1 VSDAPAPA
9 TGGSG
14 LVAGPGSQ
22 RAAAVLLGL
31 GPEVSAQIFKA
42 LDETT
47 VRMIALGARS
57 LRTVPTAI
65 PTALSRFVKVMTGL
79 DAEAIVADSLL
90 REAAGKALGTD
101 VARRVFDDL
110 PPPSV
115 AAEEGFTVIS
125 NADPEALAILLSREE
140 PQTAAVVLGTIDHA
154 HALAV
159 LKHIPQSQ
167 HPQILR
173 RLAALDTVAPEV
185 LQEVGQ
191 AISQE
196 LSSAVPANTRK
207 LDGRNTAVNL
217 LRSVPATEQ
226 SEVVGEIE
234 KDDPEL
240 GAALRSR
247 LFTFDDLV
255 HLTDRDLQT
264 LIREIDM
271 SQLTVALKGASPQ
284 VKERFMKNMSSR
296 AGQMLEDE
304 IGAMGPVKLAA
315 VEAAQAELVKVAFG
329 LAEQG
334 RISIVNPT
342 ERMV

>member
-1 VSDAPAPA
+1 LSDSSSNAPA
-9 TGGSG
+9 
-14 LVAGPGSQ
+14 VAGPGSQ

-31 GPEVSAQIFKA
+31 GPEAAAQLFKI
-42 LDETT
+42 LDEPT
-47 VRMIALGARS
+47 VRMIALGVRS
-57 LRTVPTAI
+57 LRKAPTAI
-65 PTALSRFVKVMTGL
+65 PGALASFVKTMTGL
-79 DAEAIVADSLL
+79 DAEAIVGDSVL
-90 REAAGKALGTD
+90 RDAASKALGTEA
-101 VARRVFDDL
+101 ARRVFDDL
-110 PPPSV
+110 PAPSM
-115 AAEEGFTVIS
+115 ATEEGLSSIA
-125 NADPEALAILLSREE
+125 NADPEALAMLLTREN
-140 PQTAAVVLGTIDHA
+140 PQTAAVVLGTVDHK

-159 LKHIPQSQ
+159 LKHIPV
-167 HPQILR
+167 PQRPGILR
-173 RLAALDTVAPEV
+173 RLALLDTVAPEV

-191 AISQE
+191 ALSQE
-196 LSSAVPANTRK
+196 LSSAAPGSSRK
-207 LDGRNTAVNL
+207 LDGRNTAINL

-226 SEVVGEIE
+226 TDVVSEIE

-271 SQLTVALKGASPQ
+271 TQLTVALKGAAPLI
-284 VKERFMKNMSSR
+284 KDRFLKNMSSR

-315 VEAAQAELVKVAFG
+315 VEAAQSELVKIAFG

>member
-1 VSDAPAPA
+1 MSETVANV
-9 TGGSG
+9 GSG
-14 LVAGPGSQ
+14 PGAGPGAQ

-42 LDETT
+42 LDEPT
-47 VRMIALGARS
+47 VRLIALGARN
-57 LRTVPTAI
+57 LRKAPATI
-65 PTALSRFVKVMTGL
+65 PSALSRFVKVMTGL
-79 DAEAIVADSLL
+79 DAEAIVADSML
-90 REAAGKALGTD
+90 RESAGKALGND
-101 VARRVFDDL
+101 VARRAFDDL

-115 AAEEGFTVIS
+115 AAEEGFTIIS
-125 NADPEALAILLSREE
+125 NADPEALALLLSREE

-159 LKHIPQSQ
+159 LKHIPQAQ

-173 RLAALDTVAPEV
+173 RLASLDTVAPEV

-196 LSSAVPANTRK
+196 LSSAAPANTRK

-217 LRSVPATEQ
+217 LRSVPAAQQ

-255 HLTDRDLQT
+255 HLTDRDLQA

-271 SQLTVALKGASPQ
+271 TQLTVALKGAPPA
-284 VKERFMKNMSSR
+284 VKERFLKNMSTR
-296 AGQMLEDE
+296 AGEMLEDE
-304 IGAMGPVKLAA
+304 ISAMGPVKLAA

>member
-1 VSDAPAPA
+1 LSDSSNELA
-9 TGGSG
+9 
-14 LVAGPGSQ
+14 VAGAGSQ

-31 GPEVSAQIFKA
+31 GPDTAAQIFKS
-42 LDETT
+42 LDESTM
-47 VRMIALGARS
+47 RMIALGVRT
-57 LRTVPTAI
+57 LRKAPTVI
-65 PTALSRFVKVMTGL
+65 PSALATFVKTMTGL
-79 DAEAIVADSLL
+79 DADAIVGDSLL
-90 REAAGKALGTD
+90 RDAASKALGHD
-101 VARRVFDDL
+101 VADRVFDGL
-110 PPPSV
+110 PAPSI
-115 AAEEGFTVIS
+115 ASEEGFTVIAK
-125 NADPEALAILLSREE
+125 ADPEALALLLSRES
-140 PQTAAVVLGTIDHA
+140 PQTAAVVLSAVDNK

-167 HPQILR
+167 RPGILR
-173 RLAALDTVAPEV
+173 RLALLDTVDPEV

-191 AISQE
+191 ALSAE
-196 LSSAVPANTRK
+196 LSSSVAGSTRK
-207 LDGRNTAVNL
+207 LDGRNVAVNL
-217 LRSVPATEQ
+217 LRSVPAAEQ
-226 SEVVGEIE
+226 SDFVSEIE

-240 GAALRSR
+240 AAALRSR

-271 SQLTVALKGASPQ
+271 TQLTVALKGAAPLI
-284 VKERFMKNMSSR
+284 KERFMKNMSSR

-304 IGAMGPVKLAA
+304 ISAMGPVKLAA
-315 VEAAQAELVKVAFG
+315 VEAAQAELVKIAFG

>member
-1 VSDAPAPA
+1 
-9 TGGSG
+9 
-14 LVAGPGSQ
+14 
-22 RAAAVLLGL
+22 
-31 GPEVSAQIFKA
+31 
-42 LDETT
+42 
-47 VRMIALGARS
+47 
-57 LRTVPTAI
+57 
-65 PTALSRFVKVMTGL
+65 
-79 DAEAIVADSLL
+79 
-90 REAAGKALGTD
+90 
-101 VARRVFDDL
+101 
-110 PPPSV
+110 
-115 AAEEGFTVIS
+115 
-125 NADPEALAILLSREE
+125 
-140 PQTAAVVLGTIDHA
+140 
-154 HALAV
+154 
-159 LKHIPQSQ
+159 
-167 HPQILR
+167 
-173 RLAALDTVAPEV
+173 V

-196 LSSAVPANTRK
+196 LSSAAPANTRK

-217 LRSVPATEQ
+217 LRSVPAAQQ

-255 HLTDRDLQT
+255 HLTDRDLQA

-271 SQLTVALKGASPQ
+271 TQLTVALKGAPPA
-284 VKERFMKNMSSR
+284 VKERFLKNMSTR

-304 IGAMGPVKLAA
+304 ISAMGPVKLAA

>member
-1 VSDAPAPA
+1 VSDLSSNAQGA
-9 TGGSG
+9 
-14 LVAGPGSQ
+14 VAGPGSQ

-31 GPEVSAQIFKA
+31 GPEAAAQIFKS

-47 VRMIALGARS
+47 VRMIALGVRS
-57 LRTVPTAI
+57 LRKVPTVI
-65 PTALSRFVKVMTGL
+65 PVALSSFVRTMTGL
-79 DAEAIVADSLL
+79 DADAIVGDSLL
-90 REAAGKALGTD
+90 REAASKALGQE
-101 VARRVFDDL
+101 VARRVFEDL
-110 PPPSV
+110 PAPSV
-115 AAEEGFTVIS
+115 AAEEGLSSIA
-125 NADPEALAILLSREE
+125 NADPEALALLLSREQ
-140 PQTAAVVLGTIDHA
+140 PQTAAVVLGTVDHN

-159 LKHIPQSQ
+159 LKHIPQTQ
-167 HPQILR
+167 RPAIFR
-173 RLAALDTVAPEV
+173 RLANLETVVPEV
-185 LQEVGQ
+185 LQDVGQ
-191 AISQE
+191 ALSQD
-196 LSSAVPANTRK
+196 LSAAVPANSRK
-207 LDGRNTAVNL
+207 LEGRSIAVNL

-240 GAALRSR
+240 GALLRSR

-271 SQLTVALKGASPQ
+271 TQLTVALKGAAAQ
-284 VKERFMKNMSSR
+284 IKDRFLKNMSTR

-304 IGAMGPVKLAA
+304 ISAMGPVKLAA
-315 VEAAQAELVKVAFG
+315 VEAAQAELVKIAFG

>member
-1 VSDAPAPA
+1 MPVSESESANL
-9 TGGSG
+9 G
-14 LVAGPGSQ
+14 LSAGPGSQ

-31 GPEVSAQIFKA
+31 GAESAAQIFKS

-47 VRMIALGARS
+47 MRMIALGVRS
-57 LRTVPTAI
+57 LRKAPTAI
-65 PTALSRFVKVMTGL
+65 PAALSSFVKTMTGL
-79 DAEAIVADSLL
+79 DADAIVGDSLL
-90 REAAGKALGTD
+90 REAASKALGTD

-110 PPPSV
+110 PAPSV
-115 AAEEGFTVIS
+115 AAEEGFANIA
-125 NADPEALAILLSREE
+125 NADPESLALLLSREQ
-140 PQTAAVVLGTIDHA
+140 PQTAAVVLGTVDHA

-159 LKHIPQSQ
+159 MKHIPQALR
-167 HPQILR
+167 PQILR
-173 RLAALDTVAPEV
+173 RLALLETVAPEV

-191 AISQE
+191 ALSQD
-196 LSSAVPANTRK
+196 LSAAVPSSARK
-207 LDGRNTAVNL
+207 LDGRNAAVSL
-217 LRSVPATEQ
+217 LRSVPAAEQ

-234 KDDPEL
+234 KDDPDL

-255 HLTDRDLQT
+255 HLTDRDMQT

-271 SQLTVALKGASPQ
+271 SQLTVALKGAAPLI
-284 VKERFMKNMSSR
+284 KDRFLKNMSTR

-315 VEAAQAELVKVAFG
+315 VEAAQTELVKVAFG

-334 RISIVNPT
+334 RISIVSST
-342 ERMV
+342 DRMV